1 MRKLRLLAALTL
13 LVPAA
18 FAQTHGGSAGLSAGH
33 HGASV
38 QPSFAQSN
46 RVAGHSGAAF
56 GRFRGRGFRN
66 SGLLYPWPYDDG
78 FYSDYSDYGYG
89 YEQPPAPPQP
99 PATASLQP
107 QTSNEPIVAPVL
119 LELQGNHW
127 VKVDSFTMPSSS
139 VATGEKSAS
148 LMSGA
153 PKEMPPAVLVYRDGH
168 TEELSSYTIIGESIH
183 TKANYW
189 TNGAWTRTIQIADL
203 DIPATLKQNQ
213 QRGVKFDLPSGPDEV
228 IIRP

>member
-1 MRKLRLLAALTL
+1 MRKLRLLAAVAL

-18 FAQTHGGSAGLSAGH
+18 FAQGHAGSTGGSAAH

-38 QPSFAQSN
+38 LPGFVQSN

-66 SGLLYPWPYDDG
+66 SGLLYPWPYYNG
-78 FYSDYSDYGYG
+78 FYSDYSDYGY
-89 YEQPPAPPQP
+89 EEPPAPPQP
-99 PATASLQP
+99 PPTASLQP
-107 QTSNEPIVAPVL
+107 QASNEPIPAPAL
-119 LELQGNHW
+119 LELQGNQW
-127 VKVDSFTMPSSS
+127 VKVNSFTMPSSS
-139 VATGEKSAS
+139 VATSQNGAGASFTSA
-148 LMSGA
+148 A
-153 PKEMPPAVLVYRDGH
+153 PTEMPPAVLVYRDGH
-168 TEELSSYTIIGESIH
+168 TEELTSYTIIGNSIH

-189 TNGAWTRTIQIADL
+189 ANGAWTRTIQIADL